1 MAVKDSRTI
10 HDDIKK
16 RFEKRMN
23 DSFEDNSMI
32 DLYTMA
38 ISDEFSNIYEEIEKN
53 KTPHVWTSLEGK
65 QLDQAGAGLNCPR
78 EPGESDVSY
87 KYRLMNWNLSNE
99 AGNDTAIRTALLN
112 PTWASNIDYIPFT
125 DGCGTATCYVLP
137 KHYTREYIENAL
149 KEASD
154 IIAKKGNSGA
164 YVKYVVPRILGVR
177 LQIVLQAKEGADV
190 DLLKRRLEEKFSSY
204 INAIPPKQY
213 LEVGEIDRLA
223 YSEDEVMSF
232 SLVGLSIDDSY
243 TTQRSVLQGI
253 NTKMLFDEIDWE
265 EG

>member
-1 MAVKDSRTI
+1 MVKNSETI
-10 HDDIKK
+10 HGDIKK
-16 RFEKRMN
+16 RFETRMN

-38 ISDEFSNIYEEIEKN
+38 ISDEFAKVYEEIENN
-53 KTPHVWTSLEGK
+53 KTPHIWTSLEGK
-65 QLDQAGAGLNCPR
+65 QLDKAGTGLNCPR
-78 EPGESDVSY
+78 EPGESDVTY

-99 AGNDTAIRTALLN
+99 AGNTTAIRVALLN
-112 PTWASNIDYIPFT
+112 AKWASNIDYYPLT

-154 IIAKKGNSGA
+154 IVDKKGNSTTF
-164 YVKYVVPRILGVR
+164 VKYIVPRILGVR
-177 LQIVLQAKEGADV
+177 LQVVLQAKDGTDV
-190 DLLKRRLEEKFSSY
+190 DLLKRRIEEKVAGY
-204 INAIPPKQY
+204 INSIPPKKY

-232 SLVGLSIDDSY
+232 SLVGLSVDDDY
-243 TTQRSVLQGI
+243 TTQKHILQGI

-265 EG
+265 EE